1 MLDKILN
8 ARSVAIIGASK
19 NPTKRGYQAIKTLLE
34 DGYEGKIYP
43 VNPRE
48 DSVLGIPCHAS
59 VAAIE
64 GDVDLALITT
74 PARTIPALIKE

>member
-34 DGYEGKIYP
+34 DGYEGKIF
-43 VNPRE
+43 PR
-48 DSVLGIPCHAS
+48 STPGRIPSLAS
-59 VAAIE
+59 
-64 GDVDLALITT
+64 
-74 PARTIPALIKE
+74 PAMTVSHPLTRRWIWP